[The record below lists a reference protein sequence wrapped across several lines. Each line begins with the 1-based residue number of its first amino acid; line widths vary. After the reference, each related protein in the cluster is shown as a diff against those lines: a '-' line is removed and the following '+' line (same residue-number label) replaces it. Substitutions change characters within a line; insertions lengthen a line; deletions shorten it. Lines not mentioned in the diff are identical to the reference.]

1 MAMASAPWLA
11 VCKRIERGVRLN
23 TFVLK
28 EKVAGF
34 ERARVLVVAN
44 DIFLIVQVESGNKC
58 V

>member
-1 MAMASAPWLA
+1 MASAPWLA